1 MNYKL
6 FASLTVIVHFLFIV
20 FMIAGFL
27 FNFYAVVF
35 KKKLLNYFCIRI
47 LHLAGIITV
56 FSLEAL
62 GKYCPLT
69 LFENYLHFKARDS
82 FAYEGSFII
91 HYLEK
96 IIYPDVNPAVI
107 IIPTGVLTAVTLLI
121 FIFYPPK
128 KKQGETFSDKTWEEN

>member
-1 MNYKL
+1 VDYKL

-20 FMIAGFL
+20 FMISGFL
-27 FNFYAVVF
+27 FNFYAVFF
-35 KKKLLNYFCIRI
+35 KKKLLDYFCIRI
-47 LHLAGIITV
+47 LHLIGIITV

-96 IIYPDVNPAVI
+96 IIYPDVSPAVI
-107 IIPTGVLTAVTLLI
+107 IISTGVLTALTLLI

-128 KKQGETFSDKTWEEN
+128 RKTRKTFSDKIWEEN